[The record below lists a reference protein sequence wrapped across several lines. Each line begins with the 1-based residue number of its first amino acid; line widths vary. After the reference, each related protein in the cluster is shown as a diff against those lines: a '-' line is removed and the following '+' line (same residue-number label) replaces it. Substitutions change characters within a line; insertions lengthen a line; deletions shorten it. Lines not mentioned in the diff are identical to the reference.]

1 MSKHLERD
9 LDDLQKDIM
18 GLASLVEQAFSLSI
32 IALRDRNPDIARD
45 VIQGDVQIDTEENQ
59 INEDCLK
66 ILALHQPVAGDLR
79 RCTAAMMIITDLE
92 RMGDLAEEISER
104 AIHLC
109 TPPFFSDPRGFA
121 TNGGHDHHHGATKS

>member
-45 VIQGDVQIDTEENQ
+45 VIQGDVQIDTEENLYTRPQ
-59 INEDCLK
+59 VKQTEDY
-66 ILALHQPVAGDLR
+66 
-79 RCTAAMMIITDLE
+79 ITG
-92 RMGDLAEEISER
+92 RFG
-104 AIHLC
+104 
-109 TPPFFSDPRGFA
+109 
-121 TNGGHDHHHGATKS
+121 

>member
-9 LDDLQKDIM
+9 LDDLQKNIM

-45 VIQGDVQIDTEENQ
+45 VIQGDMQIDMEENQ

-79 RCTAAMMIITDLE
+79 RCTAAM
-92 RMGDLAEEISER
+92 RCAQR
-104 AIHLC
+104 
-109 TPPFFSDPRGFA
+109 
-121 TNGGHDHHHGATKS
+121 